1 MIVEEQ
7 ISARQQRARK
17 AIQKILTGPVG
28 QAYGDYV
35 VKSASGRKYR
45 VAMRGPSLFEN
56 FCSCADFAVNT
67 LGTCK
72 HIEALLLCLRLKKA
86 LFTGL
91 FDQAN
96 DEISFEKLGRKSM
109 MHVIKDV
116 FSDQPGRPK
125 PALTPVA
132 PQPVA
137 VTEVNGI
144 TAAKNGDARGHT
156 VGKRPQLSVDPTIP
170 LCPECYRRWRC
181 RVRLVRTGPQPGC
194 R

>member
-1 MIVEEQ
+1 MIVEEQISIVEEQ

-72 HIEALLLCLRLKKA
+72 HIEALLLCLHRRLR
-86 LFTGL
+86 F
-91 FDQAN
+91 
-96 DEISFEKLGRKSM
+96 
-109 MHVIKDV
+109 
-116 FSDQPGRPK
+116 PW
-125 PALTPVA
+125 
-132 PQPVA
+132 
-137 VTEVNGI
+137 
-144 TAAKNGDARGHT
+144 
-156 VGKRPQLSVDPTIP
+156 KRTS
-170 LCPECYRRWRC
+170 
-181 RVRLVRTGPQPGC
+181 
-194 R
+194 